1 MYVLIQWKTVRQ
13 LISGGGVI
21 IIIIIIIIIL
31 IQSLTA

>member
-31 IQSLTA
+31 IQSLTT